1 MQYDAAVREL
11 SAVKEDLI
19 EGTLWLHFMESILD
33 RIRRL
38 VTRRWE
44 PPVWYP
50 LQAGEKTEH
59 EN

>member
-11 SAVKEDLI
+11 SAVEEDLI

-38 VTRRWE
+38 STRRWAPGVVSSSGGRE
-44 PPVWYP
+44 DR
-50 LQAGEKTEH
+50 T
-59 EN
+59 